1 MPEINHTVI
10 LVVGFE
16 QQTSERFEN
25 QCDRINGLLDARI
38 ERVQTLT
45 DAREKISDTQ
55 YDVVVICRPANAAID
70 FAREYR
76 LRVPCV
82 ILSPLPTPATM
93 LQLGRLGIGYIDE
106 QRYYP
111 EHIAVEC
118 WRAIGRTAVEA
129 RRHRILDEST
139 KILTTG

>member
-55 YDVVVICRPANAAID
+55 YDVVVICGPANAALD
-70 FAREYR
+70 FARPVR
-76 LRVPCV
+76 NPVSV
-82 ILSPLPTPATM
+82 A
-93 LQLGRLGIGYIDE
+93 
-106 QRYYP
+106 YP
-111 EHIAVEC
+111 SDDVA
-118 WRAIGRTAVEA
+118 AGTL
-129 RRHRILDEST
+129 RHRLH
-139 KILTTG
+139 